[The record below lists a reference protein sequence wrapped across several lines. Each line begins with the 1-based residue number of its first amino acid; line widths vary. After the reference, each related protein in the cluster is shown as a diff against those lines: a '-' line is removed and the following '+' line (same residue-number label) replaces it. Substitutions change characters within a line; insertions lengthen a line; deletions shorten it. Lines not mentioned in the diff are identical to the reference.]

1 MAWPWY
7 WRVASVVALSSI
19 SLAIAGW
26 IYDAGRS
33 FSGLSSSGSVSEV
46 KSLRERV
53 LSLERELAEARALA
67 NTSASQLQIEKTT
80 QDQLAQQVKRTE
92 DESLRLK
99 ADLAMFENF
108 LGNDAGSPGL
118 SISRF
123 RVEPESEKGKY
134 AYHLLVT
141 QQGKDKGREFKGRLQ
156 FVIVAKRGGQTQ
168 TFDYPEKDG
177 TDSASLSV
185 SFKYFAR
192 LDGAVRIPADAIITS
207 IEVRL
212 VENGAI
218 RARQSLNF

>member
-1 MAWPWY
+1 MI
-7 WRVASVVALSSI
+7 VLSSI
-19 SLAIAGW
+19 SLALAGW
-26 IYDAGRS
+26 IYDAGRT
-33 FSGLSSSGSVSEV
+33 FSGLSSSGSASEV
-46 KSLRERV
+46 KALQDRV
-53 LSLERELAEARALA
+53 SSLEHELAEAHALA
-67 NTSASQLQIEKTT
+67 NTSVSQLQIEKTT

-156 FVIVAKRGGQTQ
+156 FAVVARRGGQIITI
-168 TFDYPEKDG
+168 DYPEKDG
-177 TDSASLSV
+177 TESAGLSV
-185 SFKYFAR
+185 AFKYFAR
-192 LDGAVRIPADAIITS
+192 LDGVLRIPVDVVVTS

-212 VENGAI
+212 VENGAVS
-218 RARQSLNF
+218 ARQSLNF